1 MIAKIAAGLLATAAG
16 LAPVALATAQPVQ
29 KTTLQEQPF
38 PGPIDHTVM
47 VRTVV
52 ARGAQVAP
60 HTHPGV
66 EMAYVAS
73 GQAVVSIAGR
83 PDLEV
88 STGGSFSVPNQVV
101 HSVRNV
107 GDGELTMVSTY
118 VVDQRKPIA
127 SPAPRPK

>member
-1 MIAKIAAGLLATAAG
+1 MIAKIAAGLVATAAG
-16 LAPVALATAQPVQ
+16 LAPLALATAQPVQ

-66 EMAYVAS
+66 EMAYVAG
-73 GQAVVSIAGR
+73 GQAVVSISGR

-88 STGGSFSVPNQVV
+88 STGRSFSVPNQVV

-107 GDGELTMVSTY
+107 GEGELTMVSTY
-118 VVDQRKPIA
+118 VVDRRKPIA
-127 SPAPRPK
+127 SPAPRPR

>member
-1 MIAKIAAGLLATAAG
+1 MIAKIAAALLATAAG
-16 LAPVALATAQPVQ
+16 LAPLALATAQPVQ

-66 EMAYVAS
+66 EMAYVA
-73 GQAVVSIAGR
+73 GGKAVVSIAGR

-88 STGGSFSVPNQVV
+88 SAGGSFSVPNQVV
-101 HSVRNV
+101 HSVRNT
-107 GDGELTMVSTY
+107 GEGELTMVSTY
-118 VVDQRKPIA
+118 VVDRRKPIA
-127 SPAPRPK
+127 SPAPRPR